1 MQSRREFLQKMSLV
15 GAGLALSPLF
25 PFIASAGIKPWFEI
39 SLAEWSLH
47 RTIRGG
53 KLKNI
58 DFPAFAANEF
68 GIHAVEYVSQFFKD
82 ESKDITYLKDLNARA
97 ADHNVKNVLIMIDRE
112 GDLGDADVAK
122 RKQAV
127 ENHYRWIDAAQEL
140 GCHAVRVNAA
150 GKGTPEEVA
159 KRVVESLTTLSS
171 YGKGANIKVV
181 VENHGGI
188 SSDGNWLSGVLAAV
202 NLDNCGSLPDFGNF
216 YEYDRYQGV
225 TDLMPFAKG
234 ISAKSWDFDA
244 QGMESKIDY
253 PRMMKIVKDGGY
265 SGYIGIEYE
274 GETLDETQGIKLT
287 KALLQRFQGE

>member
-15 GAGLALSPLF
+15 GAGLALSPFF
-25 PFIASAGIKPWFEI
+25 PSIASAGIKPWFEI

-171 YGKGANIKVV
+171 YGKDANIKVV

-274 GETLDETQGIKLT
+274 GETLDEIQGIKLT